1 MMYCF
6 AVGAFIT
13 LFVFGVAAAGAAGVA
28 MMPNQA
34 YRVGIWW
41 LLQLVMNF
49 HWFDRNQSGAPL
61 TVRFLRERERV
72 RERERG

>member
-1 MMYCF
+1 
-6 AVGAFIT
+6 
-13 LFVFGVAAAGAAGVA
+13 

-61 TVRFLRERERV
+61 TVRFLRERDRV
-72 RERERG
+72 REREGGSHARVRRSHNLASSHAG